1 MEQKFFRCD
10 HCGNIYAQ
18 VYYAGVELVCC
29 GDTMKELIPCSTDA
43 ATEKHVPVIKVD
55 GTTVTVTVGDVAH
68 PMLDEHFIEWIS
80 LQTKSGNQRKQLAPG
95 QEPVAVFELTAND
108 AVESAYAYCN
118 LHSLWKKDL

>member
-1 MEQKFFRCD
+1 MAKLFLFSNIHAIINQKCLKIISSL
-10 HCGNIYAQ
+10 NN
-18 VYYAGVELVCC
+18 
-29 GDTMKELIPCSTDA
+29 KEKQNG
-43 ATEKHVPVIKVD
+43 TEKHVPVIKVD